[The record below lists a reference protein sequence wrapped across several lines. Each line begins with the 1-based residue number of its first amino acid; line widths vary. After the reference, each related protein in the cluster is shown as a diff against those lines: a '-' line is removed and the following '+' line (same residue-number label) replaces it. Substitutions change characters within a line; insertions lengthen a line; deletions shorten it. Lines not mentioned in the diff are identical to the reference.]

1 MLLNKSLVT
10 KTLCCYKMYHGASS
24 CWNVDKLQVEN
35 TSLQNAGSASGFNVE
50 VKNGNEG
57 ISCKNLRNV
66 MNVSNLDAVPPFRN
80 LTIYA
85 VTTVPLTYWMEEF
98 DKFIYIYIQYW
109 YSFRIPQVVKSMCQS
124 WGLGWQS
131 VTVIPV
137 CGDFK
142 TMVAM
147 IIQHQSS
154 EFSVG
159 QDSTYLMMQLMV
171 SIPICVDY
179 RKMCKGLPQLQ

>member
-1 MLLNKSLVT
+1 
-10 KTLCCYKMYHGASS
+10 MYHGASS

-50 VKNGNEG
+50 VKNGNEW

-98 DKFIYIYIQYW
+98 DKFIYI
-109 YSFRIPQVVKSMCQS
+109 
-124 WGLGWQS
+124 
-131 VTVIPV
+131 
-137 CGDFK
+137 
-142 TMVAM
+142 
-147 IIQHQSS
+147 
-154 EFSVG
+154 
-159 QDSTYLMMQLMV
+159 
-171 SIPICVDY
+171 
-179 RKMCKGLPQLQ
+179 